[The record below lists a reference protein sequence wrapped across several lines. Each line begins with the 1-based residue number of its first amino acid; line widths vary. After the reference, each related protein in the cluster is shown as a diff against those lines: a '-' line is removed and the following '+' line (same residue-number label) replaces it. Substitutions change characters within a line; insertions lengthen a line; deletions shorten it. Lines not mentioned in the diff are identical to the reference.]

1 MKIRHLIMLSAG
13 LFVSANALADGEA
26 LAKSSG
32 CMICHSVSN
41 KSVGPSFKVV
51 AAKYKGDAGAAAKL
65 EQKVRKGGSG
75 SFGSTQMLPT
85 PAKVSDDDI
94 KTIVTWVLSL

>member
-1 MKIRHLIMLSAG
+1 MKIHHLLILSAG
-13 LFVSANALADGEA
+13 LFVSANALADGAA

-32 CMICHSVSN
+32 CLTCHTVD
-41 KSVGPSFKVV
+41 KKLVGPAFKDV

-65 EQKVRKGGSG
+65 EMKVRKGGAG

-85 PAKVSDDDI
+85 PAKVSDADI
-94 KTIVTWVLSL
+94 KTIVGWILSR